1 MHLCEEL
8 QKHADDCRMTAKTTK
23 DPIAKATWNAMA
35 ERWAKA
41 AATYSQTEQQVD
53 TLRRTR
59 VRRHSVHAADS
70 RDSLGA

>member
-1 MHLCEEL
+1 MHLCQEL
-8 QKHADDCRMTAKTTK
+8 QKHADDCRRTAKTTK

-53 TLRRTR
+53 ALRRAR
-59 VRRHSVHAADS
+59 FRRGTVHAS
-70 RDSLGA
+70 HSLEA